1 MNELVVFASGSGSNF
16 QSIINHI
23 KQGSLDAKIVGLVTN
38 KLDIGAID
46 LARQHRI
53 PFRVIFS
60 KQFESY
66 EAYESALL
74 DQCLEWNPR
83 LIICAGY
90 LQKIPPKLIQAFPN
104 RILNIHPSLLPKFG
118 GQGYYGI
125 HVHKSVLEKKETHT
139 GCTIHIVSEEY
150 DQGPIL
156 AQEHLVVRQTESAEQ
171 LAKRVLTM
179 EHQLYPKA
187 IGEYLKRQNGPMEMD
202 NN

>member
-23 KQGSLDAKIVGLVTN
+23 KKGSLDAKIVGLVTN

-53 PFRVIFS
+53 PFHVVFS

-125 HVHKSVLEKKETHT
+125 HVHKSVLEKRK
-139 GCTIHIVSEEY
+139 
-150 DQGPIL
+150 PIL
-156 AQEHLVVRQTESAEQ
+156 AAPFI
-171 LAKRVLTM
+171 
-179 EHQLYPKA
+179 LYQKNMTKA
-187 IGEYLKRQNGPMEMD
+187 PYLLKNVWWLDRPSPLSNLLNEY
-202 NN
+202 